1 MKRNRRSI
9 TCTGSEVFA
18 VMLLLIAMPTKGG
31 LACIV
36 ADRQRWSVQRLR
48 PWSLLNVATSGP
60 LTRCWETGPIDTRCD
75 SVSPTVV
82 VHSVLIVSPYYR
94 SRHPE
99 LPRTNLCSWRMG
111 GCRSPPILHMHSLSY
126 CANTC
131 MKVHIAVN
139 NLNAGGP
146 GRSTISVSFS

>member
-1 MKRNRRSI
+1 VKRNRRSI
-9 TCTGSEVFA
+9 TCTGSDVLA
-18 VMLLLIAMPTKGG
+18 VMLLLIAMPTKGR
-31 LACIV
+31 LACFV

-60 LTRCWETGPIDTRCD
+60 LTRCCETGRIDTRCD

-82 VHSVLIVSPYYR
+82 VHSVLIISPYYR

-99 LPRTNLCSWRMG
+99 L
-111 GCRSPPILHMHSLSY
+111 RSPPILHMHSLSY
-126 CANTC
+126 YANAC

-139 NLNAGGP
+139 NFNAGGP
-146 GRSTISVSFS
+146 GRSTISVCFS